1 MADEF
6 SMIVITGASGGFGME
21 FARQLEQ
28 RGHPLLLTGR
38 DRQRLERSRD
48 ALQSP
53 QRHRLLQADLA
64 TSDGIEALLSA
75 IGDAPLAGL
84 VNNAGYGLWGEY
96 GRGGGGDGGGH
107 GSSNGSSDHAALIA
121 LNLTAPMVLT
131 HRLLPQLIEA
141 RGFVI
146 NVSSLAGESPLPW
159 MASYSAAKAG
169 LTSWSEALRIE
180 QQGAVRVVTLAPGP
194 SPTGF
199 RAVSGM
205 PDMLGGAL
213 RTTPSDVVRYAMMT
227 LDAGGGFC
235 VPGWRHRLLFLVQK
249 LSPRAISMRL
259 MHRYLAPR

>member
-1 MADEF
+1 
-6 SMIVITGASGGFGME
+6 MIVITGASGGFGIE
-21 FARQLEQ
+21 FARQLER

-38 DRQRLERSRD
+38 NQQRLERSRE

-53 QRHRLLQADLA
+53 QHHRLLQADLA
-64 TSDGIEALLSA
+64 TSDGLEALLSA

-84 VNNAGYGLWGEY
+84 VNNAGYGLWGGYAE
-96 GRGGGGDGGGH
+96 RQSD
-107 GSSNGSSDHAALIA
+107 DHAALIA
-121 LNLTAPMVLT
+121 TDLTAPMVLT
-131 HRLLPQLIEA
+131 HRLLPRLIETG
-141 RGFVI
+141 GFVI

-169 LTSWSEALRIE
+169 LTFWSEALRIE
-180 QQGAVRVVTLAPGP
+180 QRGVVRVVTLAPGP

-205 PDMLGGAL
+205 PDMLGGSL
-213 RTTPSDVVRYAMMT
+213 RTEPAKVVHHALTT

-235 VPGWRHRLLFLVQK
+235 VPGWHHRLLFLVQK